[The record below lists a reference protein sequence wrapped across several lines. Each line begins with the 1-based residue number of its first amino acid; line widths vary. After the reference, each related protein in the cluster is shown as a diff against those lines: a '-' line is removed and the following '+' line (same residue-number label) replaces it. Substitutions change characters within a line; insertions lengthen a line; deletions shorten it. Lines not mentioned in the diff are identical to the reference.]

1 MKDPEDQ
8 LGGQMAE
15 NQSLEGS
22 QHDHYHHYNNAV
34 PTSMERPCHLHVQ
47 YTSPQADPVLSAK
60 GRSSNHWWAKKKKD
74 QGHITSRNWE
84 HIALDRSSWYKYVQK
99 CAAHHKEKD
108 KTAQP
113 PAIGLYSPT
122 SRQPNREDSHTW
134 LE

>member
-22 QHDHYHHYNNAV
+22 QHDHHHHYNNAV
-34 PTSMERPCHLHVQ
+34 PTSMERPCNLHVQ

-60 GRSSNHWWAKKKKD
+60 GRSSNHWWAKKKKRSRSH
-74 QGHITSRNWE
+74 HIKKLGTHCTGQE
-84 HIALDRSSWYKYVQK
+84 L
-99 CAAHHKEKD
+99 
-108 KTAQP
+108 
-113 PAIGLYSPT
+113 
-122 SRQPNREDSHTW
+122 